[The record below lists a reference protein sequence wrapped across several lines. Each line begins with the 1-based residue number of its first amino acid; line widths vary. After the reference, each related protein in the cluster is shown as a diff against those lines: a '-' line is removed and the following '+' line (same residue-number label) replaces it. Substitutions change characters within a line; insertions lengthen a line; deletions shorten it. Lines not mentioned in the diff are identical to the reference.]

1 MPINAK
7 VPLVRPALT
16 LDKFWI
22 QSLRI
27 TANEVGGEANGE
39 VVLVPYNDD
48 GEKDYGRTKIINFYN
63 ILSAIA
69 GGDAIL
75 AQAFGG
81 IMAAVQAK
89 EDE

>member
-39 VVLVPYNDD
+39 VALVPYNDA
-48 GEKDYGRTKIINFYN
+48 GEKDYGRTKVVNFYN
-63 ILSAIA
+63 IMASIGA
-69 GGDAIL
+69 GNVKL
-75 AQAFGG
+75 AQANTFYWLRLGL
-81 IMAAVQAK
+81 
-89 EDE
+89 